1 MVKPNDS
8 KQGRVLKHLLLGK
21 VITQRMA
28 IELFQSYR
36 LGAIIFRLREDGHDV
51 VSKLI
56 TRNKITF
63 ALYYMKE
70 SYAI

>member
-1 MVKPNDS
+1 MVKLNNS
-8 KQGRVLKHLLLGK
+8 KQGRVLDHLLKGN

-28 IELFQSYR
+28 IELFNSYR

-51 VSKLI
+51 ETKLI

-63 ALYYMKE
+63 ALYYLKNE
-70 SYAI
+70 YAL